1 MKCKEVKIKGVK
13 MQNENFNILI
23 NIKYH
28 RQKITKYLN
37 WCDAFCGVQ
46 NS

>member
-1 MKCKEVKIKGVK
+1 
-13 MQNENFNILI
+13 MQYEIFNSLT

-28 RQKITKYLN
+28 RQKIMKFLN
-37 WCDAFCGVQ
+37 WCDTFCGVQ